1 MRFMSTTRA
10 LHLASYDIRDN
21 GRRRLALAAMKA
33 HSTGGQKSVFECF
46 LSAGEKKGLVEE
58 MDMIVAPED
67 RFFLLKL
74 DPRSDVRCLG
84 VARPPEDPPFFY
96 IG

>member
-1 MRFMSTTRA
+1 MTTARA
-10 LHLASYDIRDN
+10 LYIAAYDIRDN
-21 GRRRLALAAMKA
+21 RRRRLALTAMKA

-46 LSAGEKKGLVEE
+46 LTESERKALLAEVEE
-58 MDMIVAPED
+58 IVAPED

-84 VARPPEDPPFFY
+84 VAEPPDDPPFFY
-96 IG
+96 LG